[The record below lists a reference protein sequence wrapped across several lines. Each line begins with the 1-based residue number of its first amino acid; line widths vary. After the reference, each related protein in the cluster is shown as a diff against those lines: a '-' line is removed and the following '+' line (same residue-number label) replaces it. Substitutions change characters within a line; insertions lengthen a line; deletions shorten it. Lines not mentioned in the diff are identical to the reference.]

1 MEHVR
6 QDILRVGKQPGQGLE
21 VRRRAWE
28 GGDKKTGLSGA
39 EWVRRA
45 ARGLECQTEALTPG
59 LLGREWLGGGVQSAD
74 LSEANGSSATE
85 AGVWEGAEIRR
96 ELTM

>member
-1 MEHVR
+1 MR

-59 LLGREWLGGGVQSAD
+59 LLGREWLGGECSQLTSQKLMAAVLRRLESGKERRSG
-74 LSEANGSSATE
+74 GS
-85 AGVWEGAEIRR
+85 
-96 ELTM
+96 